1 MGVHRR
7 MRLIIFFIIAA
18 VLLRLLPHIPNFAP
32 ITAIALFG
40 GAYLSKRTALFLPLL
55 IMIVSDYLL
64 LYFSNNTFNFER
76 LISPLALFHKTT
88 FFVYFSFLI
97 SSLVGIYFAKRKTF
111 LNIGFASIIA
121 SLQFF
126 IITNFGVWAATTMY
140 PKAAQGLLQ
149 SYIMAIPFFRATLLG
164 DLFYT
169 GAFFGSFEIV
179 KLIARRHYF
188 ATSSK

>member
-1 MGVHRR
+1 MKITV
-7 MRLIIFFIIAA
+7 FFIIAA

-40 GAYLSKRTALFLPLL
+40 GAYLSRRVAIILPLA
-55 IMIVSDYLL
+55 IMILSDYLL
-64 LYFSNNTFNFER
+64 LYFSNNTFNFEK

-97 SSLVGIYFAKRKTF
+97 SSLIGIYLSKRKTF
-111 LNIGFASIIA
+111 LNIALGSLIA

-126 IITNFGVWAATTMY
+126 VVTNFGVWAATTMY
-140 PKAAQGLLQ
+140 PKTAAGLMQ
-149 SYIMAIPFFRATLLG
+149 SYIMAVPFFRATLVG

-169 GAFFGSFEIV
+169 GAFFGSFELV
-179 KLIARRHYF
+179 RLIAKKYQLVF
-188 ATSSK
+188 VSK